1 MAVVIP
7 HALTLADGRIVHV
20 TDEGLARRVETLG
33 RDLTAKVGCW
43 GELQLEF
50 GRERADLVAAFVGIS
65 ALALWDFYYG
75 EGAER
80 FDGDTEAA
88 LGELMTDLVEDCRE
102 HGLYRWPAD
111 AAALHDGC
119 GEMMEVFMRVHGF

>member
-50 GRERADLVAAFVGIS
+50 GRERADLVAAFVGV
-65 ALALWDFYYG
+65 ATLTLWDFYYG
-75 EGAER
+75 ESAEAL
-80 FDGDTEAA
+80 DGNTETAF
-88 LGELMTDLVEDCRE
+88 GELMADLVEDGRE
-102 HGLYRWPAD
+102 HGFHRGSAD
-111 AAALHDGC
+111 AAALDDRC
-119 GEMMEVFMRVHGF
+119 GEMLKVFFRVHGF